1 MFSMTT
7 NRLNAVRIMASK
19 LGVVR
24 SLNRF
29 VDDAIYN
36 SEGVEVKLNA
46 LGGTVGNL
54 VVLLHEVIEELE
66 LLAI

>member
-1 MFSMTT
+1 MT
-7 NRLNAVRIMASK
+7 SK

-29 VDDAIYN
+29 VDDAVYN

-54 VVLLHEVIEELE
+54 VVLLHEVIEELD